1 MDCSAVSW
9 TLKLEDATE
18 KNVFSFND
26 YDVYS
31 EKVAKAGFLQSQMC
45 MFSYVL

>member
-18 KNVFSFND
+18 KNVFPFND

-31 EKVAKAGFLQSQMC
+31 EKGAKAGFLQSQMC